1 MGVVAAL
8 RITAWVYLVPVLV
21 DWWFRVEK
29 SWKVKLGN
37 LTMLGVLSVG
47 GWLAGHPDAY
57 FRGVFGEYLGNYFKF
72 FTKSSFDWV
81 GGDTSNGVPNYVWWF
96 KYLNYTGL
104 FATMFGLFAGSYV
117 WSLVRVKKFMR
128 ERSWFYLGVLLAI
141 GLYFT
146 ALMIRSVKFDR
157 HFVPLTP
164 LVAIVSGYGL
174 WQTKVWLVNI
184 FKQWGKLILSMVLL
198 LIFGF
203 PLIRSLLFVYQIGLI
218 DTRPAAMEWVMDNY
232 GKDQVIISSGEAN
245 IITQNLQKHGYRK
258 VVNFFPIVKYEE
270 LGEQVSGGLFLIT
283 SWDYRVCENYQKV
296 KQMRDCWQAYQRIKE
311 KFELLKQ
318 FAPPVVDGRLFGL
331 DELELSSTVN
341 AYHNPVVEVYR
352 ITADM

>member
-1 MGVVAAL
+1 
-8 RITAWVYLVPVLV
+8 
-21 DWWFRVEK
+21 
-29 SWKVKLGN
+29 
-37 LTMLGVLSVG
+37 
-47 GWLAGHPDAY
+47 
-57 FRGVFGEYLGNYFKF
+57 
-72 FTKSSFDWV
+72 
-81 GGDTSNGVPNYVWWF
+81 
-96 KYLNYTGL
+96 
-104 FATMFGLFAGSYV
+104 
-117 WSLVRVKKFMR
+117 MR